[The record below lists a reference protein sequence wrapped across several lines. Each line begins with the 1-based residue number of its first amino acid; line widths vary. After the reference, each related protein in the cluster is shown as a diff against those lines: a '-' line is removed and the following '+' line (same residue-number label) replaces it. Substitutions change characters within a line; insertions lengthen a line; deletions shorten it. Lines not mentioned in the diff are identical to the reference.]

1 MNRSVTF
8 GVFLIIIFTALPL
21 YAQDE
26 QISWKRS
33 EEKTLE
39 DLQLFHSTQ
48 SVNLPTTETLHQGNL
63 EFEISHRFV
72 PTIKSGGKTLY
83 GFDGPVN
90 MRLAL
95 GYAVT
100 DKMVLTL
107 GRSNLRDNV
116 DLWWKYKFLE
126 VHDASL
132 PFAAAVRLGGAWN
145 TEVADRAA
153 GDSRNLQYFGQLIIN
168 TLVMKRLGIGIVPS
182 YLDNSYIFTDDRQ
195 YSFTLGN
202 YYQLYLSRLMSVL
215 FEWNPVVTGFRTKNN
230 PVSFG
235 IELETGGHF
244 FKIILTNSTL
254 LNSSQFLA
262 GTDNSFNSGQWH
274 IGFNITRLLSL

>member
-8 GVFLIIIFTALPL
+8 GVFLIILFTALPL

-48 SVNLPTTETLHQGNL
+48 SVNLPTTETLHQRNL